1 MMEVSI
7 WDYHCS
13 NIFGM
18 SNNLHFTEF
27 FTSLRDPGPQRIMLF
42 VAIQNPATFT
52 IIQVESSNAVDGTE
66 SWRKRHHQ
74 ISKG

>member
-1 MMEVSI
+1 
-7 WDYHCS
+7 
-13 NIFGM
+13 M

-52 IIQVESSNAVDGTE
+52 IIQVETSNAVDE
-66 SWRKRHHQ
+66 RKAGASATIKSRKDEEA
-74 ISKG
+74 IARSSA